1 MRVFDSHVHIFNSK
15 IVGNVIP
22 RTDLVRALH
31 LEVEDIENR
40 LSPSS
45 LTEQMKEAGVVGAL
59 MLPTADVNKLVE
71 VNRNFIETASGNPGL
86 YRFGTSLSEPGLRPR
101 YQALFLLTEIFAE
114 QCQNA

>member
-86 YRFGTSLSEPGLRPR
+86 YTAGTLHPDYGSIDLELLYLSRASVR
-101 YQALFLLTEIFAE
+101 I
-114 QCQNA
+114 